1 MQKVP
6 EGCPL
11 TPALVELLQTACD
24 LNTVNQRRLADALVK
39 SPRTIDTMFTRIR
52 EALAVDSA
60 TTALLIS
67 VRQGWIYL

>member
-52 EALAVDSA
+52 EAMEVDSA
-60 TTALLIS
+60 PSAVFVAL
-67 VRQGWIYL
+67 RRGWIAM